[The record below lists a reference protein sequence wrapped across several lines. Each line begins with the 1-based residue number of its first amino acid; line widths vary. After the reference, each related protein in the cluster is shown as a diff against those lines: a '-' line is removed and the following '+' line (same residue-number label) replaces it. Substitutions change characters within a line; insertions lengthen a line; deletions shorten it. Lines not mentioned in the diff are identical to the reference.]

1 MGALTLDPSPTGKW
15 EIAANLLVHPLD
27 FGS

>member
-1 MGALTLDPSPTGKW
+1 MGDLTLDPSPTGKW

-27 FGS
+27 IDS